1 MESAVHNIRRKPAFD
16 RAVQLN
22 SQYVLG
28 NQKFWLAFLR
38 AEVFD
43 IQKAALRYTR
53 HLDILLK
60 YFGDFALMRPIYFDD
75 LGPVDLAGTQRGWVQ
90 LLSRRDVT
98 GRRIVKLGGSDSETL
113 PMANMVS
120 LSTK

>member
-1 MESAVHNIRRKPAFD
+1 M
-16 RAVQLN
+16 N

-28 NQKFWLAFLR
+28 IHQKFWLAFLR

-43 IQKAALRYTR
+43 IEKAALRYTR
-53 HLDILLK
+53 HLDILFK

-75 LGPVDLAGTQRGWVQ
+75 LGPADLEGTQNGWVQ
-90 LLSRRDVT
+90 LLSRRDVA
-98 GRRIVKLGGSDSETL
+98 GRRILKLGASAQMP

-120 LSTK
+120 